1 MYEEIYELCQN
12 TEKVMG
18 MFSKEL
24 LELDPNLK
32 TPRGEALR
40 ILLYLFERDDAV
52 KTYLAG

>member
-1 MYEEIYELCQN
+1 MNVHKNLLLTAN
-12 TEKVMG
+12 KDARM
-18 MFSKEL
+18 M